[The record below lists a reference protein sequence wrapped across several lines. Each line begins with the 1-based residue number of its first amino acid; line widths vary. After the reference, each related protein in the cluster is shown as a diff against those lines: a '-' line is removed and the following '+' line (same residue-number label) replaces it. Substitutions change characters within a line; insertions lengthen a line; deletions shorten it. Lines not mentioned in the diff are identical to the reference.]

1 METKYRSKREKMGE
15 NYSERVEDNDIK
27 VVPTDV
33 LQRPTLHDSIEHYKA
48 KDAFSGDEKVA
59 ERKENHC
66 YH

>member
-1 METKYRSKREKMGE
+1 MGE

-27 VVPTDV
+27 VVPTDM

-59 ERKENHC
+59 ERKENHG